1 MKGLFLKTPPQAA
14 PYMKGVF
21 KNGSSRWG
29 ICEGIFSFRIEK
41 EGAPMDS
48 SGMDIPDYVFESLAR
63 CLLPKLQEY
72 YESDEG
78 KKALTEWEDK
88 HKQDENK

>member
-1 MKGLFLKTPPQAA
+1 MKKPNT
-14 PYMKGVF
+14 
-21 KNGSSRWG
+21 
-29 ICEGIFSFRIEK
+29 
-41 EGAPMDS
+41 PMDN

-78 KKALTEWEDK
+78 KKALAEWEDK
-88 HKQDENK
+88 HNPDENK